1 MTAFFESIALRTA
14 GFSTIAYS
22 GLQSAT
28 SLLMIVVM
36 FIGGSPGGTAGGV
49 KTTTVAL
56 LVIYIVSAL
65 KGNGKMVVWKRT
77 IGQNLVTHAMGIFFL
92 NLLTLLTGTFLLC
105 IVENAQFIKIAFEA
119 ASALATVGSSLGITA
134 DLTSLGKIV
143 IIMMMYIGR
152 IGISTLLISI
162 LRHKSGNTAS
172 NKVSYPTGNII
183 VG

>member
-1 MTAFFESIALRTA
+1 MPRFGFVGDSPFSVVVFEFLIPLGYGAFMLTCEGFE
-14 GFSTIAYS
+14 
-22 GLQSAT
+22 AT
-28 SLLMIVVM
+28 V
-36 FIGGSPGGTAGGV
+36 FHEIGKV
-49 KTTTVAL
+49 
-56 LVIYIVSAL
+56 
-65 KGNGKMVVWKRT
+65 
-77 IGQNLVTHAMGIFFL
+77 
-92 NLLTLLTGTFLLC
+92 
-105 IVENAQFIKIAFEA
+105 AQFIKIAFEA

>member
-1 MTAFFESIALRTA
+1 MCIRDR
-14 GFSTIAYS
+14 
-22 GLQSAT
+22 
-28 SLLMIVVM
+28 LMIVVM

-105 IVENAQFIKIAFEA
+105 IVENAQFINCLLYTSCPKI
-119 ASALATVGSSLGITA
+119 I
-134 DLTSLGKIV
+134 
-143 IIMMMYIGR
+143 
-152 IGISTLLISI
+152 
-162 LRHKSGNTAS
+162 
-172 NKVSYPTGNII
+172 
-183 VG
+183 